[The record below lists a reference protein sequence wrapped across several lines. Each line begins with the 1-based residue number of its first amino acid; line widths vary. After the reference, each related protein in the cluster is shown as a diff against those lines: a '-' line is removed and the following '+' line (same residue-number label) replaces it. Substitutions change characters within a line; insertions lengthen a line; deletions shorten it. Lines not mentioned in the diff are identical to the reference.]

1 MHVQTVAHLPF
12 LLPAIASV
20 SATWAAAPA
29 ARTWPAETWEEAMPA
44 AVGLDGGRLEKARRY
59 ALTGGGSGII
69 TRGGKSVLM
78 WGDQSTLYDLKS
90 TTKSIGVTAL
100 GLAIADGKL
109 ALTDRAVDR
118 HPAFGIPPEA
128 NGNRGWLEA
137 TTLQH
142 LATQTAGFE
151 KTGGYGKL
159 LFEPGTKWLYSDG
172 GPNWLAECVTLAYG
186 QDLQEL
192 IFERVFTPLG
202 IRRQDLRWR
211 KNAYRPH
218 TLGTLA
224 RREFGSGIHAN
235 VNAMARIGLLY
246 LRGGTWREQQLVPT
260 DFIDTARRPLSS
272 VANLPALD
280 ADKHGNASAHYG
292 LLWWNNA
299 DGTLSGV
306 PRDAYWS
313 WGLHESLILVI
324 PSLDIVAVRAGRSW
338 QRDWDDHYDV
348 LAPFFGPIAAS
359 VRTAAPRSAAPYPP
373 SRAIVGVSWAPRN
386 EIVRKAKGSDNW
398 PLTWGDDD
406 ALYTAYGDGW
416 GFEPKTPEKLSLG
429 LARVT
434 GNPPG
439 FDGAN
444 VRSPSAEQTG
454 DGRKG
459 GKASGI
465 LMVEGVLYLWVRNT
479 ANSRLAWSQDRGK
492 TWEWADWRFTESFG
506 CPTFLNVGPDYRGA
520 RDGFVYVYSFDSDS
534 AYAPSDHMVLARI
547 PTSRVRDRS
556 AYEFF
561 AGLGAEGEPR
571 WSPVLADRAPV
582 FTHPG
587 RCYRSAITYSV
598 GLKRYLWCQ
607 IIPGKDTRFQG
618 GFGIYDAPEPWGP
631 WTTVF
636 LTQQWD
642 VGPGETCS
650 LPTKWMSPDGRTAHL
665 VFSGDDHFSVRE
677 VRFITPASPK

>member
-1 MHVQTVAHLPF
+1 MHAHPVAHLPF
-12 LLPAIASV
+12 LLPAIASLQ
-20 SATWAAAPA
+20 ATCATVPA
-29 ARTWPAETWEEAMPA
+29 ALSWPAESWEETTPA
-44 AVGLDGGRLEKARRY
+44 AAGLDAERLAEAQRY
-59 ALTGGGSGII
+59 ALTGGGSGIV
-69 TRGGKSVLM
+69 TRGGKTVLT
-78 WGDQSTLYDLKS
+78 WGDQGKLYDLKS

-100 GLAIADGKL
+100 ALAIADGKL

-118 HPAFGIPPEA
+118 HTGFGIPPEE
-128 NGNRGWLEA
+128 NRETGWLDRV
-137 TTLQH
+137 TLRH
-142 LATQTAGFE
+142 LATQTAGFQ

-159 LFEPGTKWLYSDG
+159 LFKPGTKWLYSDG

-186 QDLQEL
+186 QDLQGL
-192 IFERVFTPLG
+192 MFERVFTPLG

-218 TLGTLA
+218 TLGKVA

-246 LRGGTWREQQLVPT
+246 LRGGTWREKQLIPA
-260 DFIDTARRPLSS
+260 DFIDTARCPLPS
-272 VANLPALD
+272 VVGLPVLD
-280 ADKHGNASAHYG
+280 ADKHGNGSAHYG

-299 DGTLSGV
+299 DGALTGV

-313 WGLHESLILVI
+313 WGLHESLILVV
-324 PSLDIVAVRAGRSW
+324 PSLDIMVARAGGSW
-338 QRDWDDHYDV
+338 QRNWDGHYDV
-348 LAPFFGPIAAS
+348 LAPFFGPIVAAVHRAPRHAAS
-359 VRTAAPRSAAPYPP
+359 PYPP
-373 SRAIVGVSWAPRN
+373 SRAIVGVAWTPRS

-416 GFEPKTPEKLSLG
+416 GFVPKTPGKLSLG

-434 GNPPG
+434 GHPPAFEG
-439 FDGAN
+439 TN
-444 VRSPSAEQTG
+444 VRSESAEQTG
-454 DGRKG
+454 DGPTG

-465 LMVEGVLYLWVRNT
+465 LMVEAVLYMWVRNM

-506 CPTFLNVGPDYRGA
+506 CPTFLDFGPNYRGA

-534 AYAPSDHMVLARI
+534 AYNPADRMVLARVPKARI
-547 PTSRVRDRS
+547 RDRS

-561 AGLGAEGEPR
+561 SGLQPGAGPR
-571 WSPVLADRAPV
+571 WSTSLADRASV
-582 FTHPG
+582 FEHPG
-587 RCYRSAITYSV
+587 RCYRSGITYNA

-607 IIPGKDTRFQG
+607 IISGKDTRFRG

-636 LTQQWD
+636 LTEQWD

-650 LPTKWMSPDGRTAHL
+650 LPTKWLSPDGRTAHL
-665 VFSGDDHFSVRE
+665 VFSGDDCFSVRE
-677 VRFITPASPK
+677 VHFTTPAGDE